1 MGTMKKRSWH
11 IALFSLPLLGIT
23 GCQTMPAGFLRQPPG
38 PIYQQQANAVLH
50 DPYPNINAAPEIVGG
65 RPRGFQKPLPEPVN
79 SRLWIDSFPGNP
91 AP

>member
-1 MGTMKKRSWH
+1 MKKRLCP
-11 IALFSLPLLGIT
+11 IFLLCLLLVSIT
-23 GCQTMPAGFLRQPPG
+23 GCQALPSNLFRQPPG

-50 DPYPNINAAPEIVGG
+50 DPYPNTDAAPEIVGG

-79 SRLWIDSFPGNP
+79 NRLWVDSFPGKL